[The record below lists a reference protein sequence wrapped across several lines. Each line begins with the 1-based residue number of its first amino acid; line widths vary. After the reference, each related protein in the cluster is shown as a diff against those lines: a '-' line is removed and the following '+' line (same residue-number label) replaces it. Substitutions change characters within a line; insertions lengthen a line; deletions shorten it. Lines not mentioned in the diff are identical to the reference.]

1 MANTAKKTATKTATK
16 TNTKVVNIKT
26 TAKERKA
33 KAETPTLEALQA
45 PLIETIEDN
54 QIKIEANAKTGL
66 SYWKAIGDAFIA
78 IERNWIT
85 AGGSLVWRAKDRTK
99 KPISSADPES
109 FAEYKRRIS
118 SLDKRDVS
126 RSIQIAQNWH
136 IVCGMD
142 TADKLDGLGVKSCT
156 DAIEAHLNAKKPKGK
171 QGPATAATSSKKTKD
186 TKAKK
191 ADAETDL
198 EIIQSL
204 MVDPKKF
211 GDLIGKLVNS
221 KYTDAQKRDYVNAQ
235 AKCIIIAETK

>member
-1 MANTAKKTATKTATK
+1 MAKTAKTTAKTSTATK
-16 TNTKVVNIKT
+16 TNTKVTNIKT

-45 PLIETIEDN
+45 PLIAEIEGN
-54 QIKIEANAKTGL
+54 QIKIEENAKAGL
-66 SYWKAIGDAFIA
+66 SYWKAIGDAFIE

-126 RSIQIAQNWH
+126 RSIKIAQNWH

-142 TADKLDGLGVKSCT
+142 TTDKLDGLGVKSCT

-171 QGPATAATSSKKTKD
+171 QGPATSTTSKS
-186 TKAKK
+186 KK
-191 ADAETDL
+191 ADAKADAAIDL
-198 EIIQSL
+198 SSL
-204 MVDPKKF
+204 MKDPAAF
-211 GDLIGKLVNS
+211 GELIGKLVNS

-235 AKCIIIAETK
+235 AKCIIIAAKK

>member
-1 MANTAKKTATKTATK
+1 MANTAKKTAKTATK
-16 TNTKVVNIKT
+16 TAQRATVIKT
-26 TAKERKA
+26 TAKDRRTK
-33 KAETPTLEALQA
+33 KETPTLEVLQA

-171 QGPATAATSSKKTKD
+171 QGPATAATSKKTKD

-204 MVDPKKF
+204 MADPKKF

-235 AKCIIIAETK
+235 AKCIIIAVKK

>member
-1 MANTAKKTATKTATK
+1 MANTAKKTAKKTATKTAQRAT
-16 TNTKVVNIKT
+16 VIKT
-26 TAKERKA
+26 TTKERRA
-33 KAETPTLEALQA
+33 KKETPTLEVLQA

-171 QGPATAATSSKKTKD
+171 QGPATAATSSKKGAKEKSATVSAQSIVD
-186 TKAKK
+186 NALATAKK
-191 ADAETDL
+191 HNIKIADLLLTLKNTL
-198 EIIQSL
+198 EKTA
-204 MVDPKKF
+204 KK
-211 GDLIGKLVNS
+211 
-221 KYTDAQKRDYVNAQ
+221 
-235 AKCIIIAETK
+235 